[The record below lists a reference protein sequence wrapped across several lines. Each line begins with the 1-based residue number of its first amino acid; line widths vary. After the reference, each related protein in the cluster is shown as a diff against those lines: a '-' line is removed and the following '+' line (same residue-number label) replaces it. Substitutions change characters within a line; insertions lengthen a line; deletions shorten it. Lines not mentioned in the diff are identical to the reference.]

1 MKNVVIFIAATAM
14 AGASGF
20 ALQRYLSTDAPD
32 TTHPFQA
39 ADKSNPVIGQTRP
52 EFAMMDLEGN
62 VRNIKD
68 WDGQVVLL
76 NFWATWCPPCLE
88 EIPGFIEIQQQLDNH
103 GFQIIGVAVD
113 DEENVRAFAEEMA
126 MNYPIL
132 AGEMEAIELSQR
144 YGNTIGG
151 LPFSAIIDK
160 NGKVTHT
167 IMGELTKDRLIS
179 ILEQLGLAV

>member
-1 MKNVVIFIAATAM
+1 MEIVV
-14 AGASGF
+14 
-20 ALQRYLSTDAPD
+20 QRDYRMPPFHFLPDCDDVRVQFLLS
-32 TTHPFQA
+32 
-39 ADKSNPVIGQTRP
+39 SLG
-52 EFAMMDLEGN
+52 
-62 VRNIKD
+62 
-68 WDGQVVLL
+68 
-76 NFWATWCPPCLE
+76 
-88 EIPGFIEIQQQLDNH
+88 IQQELDNR

-113 DEENVRAFAEEMA
+113 NEENVREFASEMA

>member
-1 MKNVVIFIAATAM
+1 MKNVIIFIVATTI

-20 ALQRYLSTDAPD
+20 AVQRYLAID
-32 TTHPFQA
+32 TASVSVTETTSPI
-39 ADKSNPVIGQTRP
+39 IGTTRP
-52 EFAMMDLEGN
+52 EFVMMDIEGN
-62 VRNIKD
+62 IRNIKD
-68 WDGQVVLL
+68 WDGQIVLL

-88 EIPGFIEIQQQLDNH
+88 EIPGFIEVQQELENR

-113 DEENVRAFAEEMA
+113 NEENVREFANEME

-132 AGEMEAIELSQR
+132 AGEMEAIELSQK
-144 YGNTIGG
+144 YGNSIGA

-167 IMGELTKDRLIS
+167 IMGELNKDRLIS
-179 ILEQLGLAV
+179 ILKQLGLEV

>member
-1 MKNVVIFIAATAM
+1 MKNALIFILATAI
-14 AGASGF
+14 AGASGY
-20 ALQRYLSTDAPD
+20 ALQRYMATDTPPASVTDIASPI
-32 TTHPFQA
+32 
-39 ADKSNPVIGQTRP
+39 IGKTRP
-52 EFAMMDLEGN
+52 EFAMMDIEGN
-62 VRNIKD
+62 IRNIKD
-68 WDGQVVLL
+68 WDGQIVLL

-88 EIPGFIEIQQQLDNH
+88 EIPGFIEVQQELDDR

-113 DEENVRAFAEEMA
+113 NEDDVRAFASEMA
-126 MNYPIL
+126 MNYPVL

-167 IMGELTKDRLIS
+167 IMGELSKDRLIA
-179 ILEQLGLAV
+179 ILKQLGLAV